1 MDTPA
6 LEDRTKNFNL
16 EVSELDPRGWAG
28 FEIFLT
34 TSCCFACLGLACAL
48 SMAAAA
54 LFTSAREFTAQDCYA
69 RQCLVTKTTLLGLGK
84 KSSTD
89 APCCNMISLL
99 CELLLQL
106 PASVGMRAPLGGGF
120 FFLNSSDISSIVTN
134 STPSCFRKCSI
145 SLQYDEHD
153 IDNVVILLTSHAS
166 GVDVVAQIRQDV

>member
-106 PASVGMRAPLGGGF
+106 QPSLGWHESSLGWWVLLLELVRHF
-120 FFLNSSDISSIVTN
+120 FHCHKLDTFVFQEVFDQPTI
-134 STPSCFRKCSI
+134 
-145 SLQYDEHD
+145 
-153 IDNVVILLTSHAS
+153 
-166 GVDVVAQIRQDV
+166 